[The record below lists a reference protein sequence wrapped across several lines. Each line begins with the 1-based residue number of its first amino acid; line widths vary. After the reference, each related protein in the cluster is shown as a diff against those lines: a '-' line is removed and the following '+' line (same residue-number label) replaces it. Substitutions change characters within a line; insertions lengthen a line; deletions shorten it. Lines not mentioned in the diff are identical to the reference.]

1 MILKNTLNIY
11 LLLVDSGAG
20 MQVLTAIAAVEFIA
34 CVAMK
39 EMYEGSFYYFFVDS
53 LIPLAGLHFCV
64 GLDFVAPSL

>member
-39 EMYEGSFYYFFVDS
+39 EMYEGSF
-53 LIPLAGLHFCV
+53 
-64 GLDFVAPSL
+64 